1 MQVDGNS
8 SFVEKARGIVY
19 DNLKN
24 EQFGVVDLSDKLSLS
39 RSQLHRKIKLK
50 TGKSVSQF
58 IRDVRLEEAIKLLK
72 SDSETVSEIAYKV
85 GFSSSTYFNRCFRQV
100 YGIAPGE
107 VRKLSPGDPSFPPQ
121 ADLDPSTMNKSGS
134 RKYRLSI
141 ILVLLVIA
149 VGVSAYFIYSNNGS
163 KPRSIAVLP
172 LHNFTG
178 DEEQEYFIKGFHDAL
193 IGSLGQLSSLRVI
206 SRTSTLRYS
215 DEENMPS
222 IQEIAQE
229 LGVEALI
236 EGSVMGSGDNI
247 RIQLQL
253 IKAFPE
259 EDHLWAKEY
268 QRDWQNIVKL
278 QNDIIKTI
286 ADEIQL
292 NLTSREEAILNQ
304 DQQVNPDAYK
314 AYLKGRFHWDRLT
327 KHDLDLAMQYFE
339 QSKAIDPDYS
349 LAYAG
354 IAQTWIGRLQQ
365 GLTSFSDSYAKM
377 QIATLKSKVMQLENI
392 PAEVHFLFA
401 TKNTWVDWDFHAA
414 GVEFEKC
421 LSVNPN
427 YSAARAYY
435 CHYLDIVHRQEE
447 ARDEIELALKL
458 DPFNP
463 LYKAL
468 YGMHLVFSREYD
480 QAIELLLKTLKDSPT
495 DPVALSTLRTAYH
508 LKGQYEQALEIW
520 KLSYYAKGDQGA
532 IEALN
537 KGEALGGYKQA
548 LTQLAKLLIERSEKS
563 YVTPWQIGTL
573 YTRAGEADLAVHWL
587 QKAYEAHDNNM
598 PYIGIDPIFDILH
611 QNQDFL
617 DLLDQMGLKH
627 ASNR

>member
-1 MQVDGNS
+1 MQEDGNS
-8 SFVEKARGIVY
+8 FIEQARSIVY

-24 EQFGVVDLSDKLSLS
+24 EQFGVVDLSDKMNLS

-50 TGKSVSQF
+50 TRKSVSQF
-58 IRDVRLEEAIKLLK
+58 IRDVRLEEAIRLLRT
-72 SDSETVSEIAYKV
+72 DSQTVAEVAYEV

-100 YGIAPGE
+100 YGLAPGE
-107 VRKLSPGDPSFPPQ
+107 VRKQNPDVSFVPANDIPT
-121 ADLDPSTMNKSGS
+121 ASKSNSTGFWFT
-134 RKYRLSI
+134 LI
-141 ILVLLVIA
+141 VFLTIA
-149 VGVSAYFIYSNNGS
+149 GGVYTYFMINGTES

-178 DEEQEYFIKGFHDAL
+178 DEDQEYFVKGFHDAL
-193 IGSLGQLSSLRVI
+193 IGALGQISSLRVI

-215 DEENMPS
+215 DENNLPP
-222 IQEIAQE
+222 IQEIARE

-236 EGSVMGSGDNI
+236 EGSIMGVGDNI

-253 IKAFPE
+253 IDAFPE

-268 QRDWQNIVKL
+268 QRDWRNIIVL
-278 QNDIIKTI
+278 QNDIIKSI
-286 ADEIQL
+286 ASEIHL
-292 NLTSREEAILNQ
+292 NLTTREKAILDQ
-304 DQQVNPDAYK
+304 DQQVNPEAYK

-327 KHDLDLAMQYFE
+327 KQDLDLAMEYFE
-339 QSKAIDPDYS
+339 QSKALDPDYP

-365 GLTSFSDSYAKM
+365 GLTSFSDSYAEV
-377 QIATLKSKVMQLENI
+377 QLATLKSKVLQLDNI

-401 TKNTWVDWDFHAA
+401 VKNTWVDWDFNAA
-414 GVEFEKC
+414 GIEFEKC
-421 LSVNPN
+421 LDINPN

-435 CHYLDIVHRQEE
+435 CHFLDIVHRSDAATEQ
-447 ARDEIELALKL
+447 IELALKL

-480 QAIELLLKTLKDSPT
+480 TAIELLLKTLKDSPT

-508 LKGQYEQALEIW
+508 LKGQYQEALETW

-537 KGEALGGYKQA
+537 KGEAQGGYREA
-548 LTQLAKLLIERSEKS
+548 LTQLAELLIERSNTG

-573 YTRAGEADLAVHWL
+573 YTRAGEVDLAVQWL

-598 PYIGIDPIFDILH
+598 PYIGVDPIFDILH
-611 QNQDFL
+611 QNQGFL
-617 DLLDQMGLKH
+617 ALLDQMGLEPS
-627 ASNR
+627 SNR

>member
-1 MQVDGNS
+1 MQEEGNS
-8 SFVEKARGIVY
+8 SFIEQARSIVF

-24 EQFGVVDLSDKLSLS
+24 EQFGVVDLSDKMNLS

-58 IRDVRLEEAIKLLK
+58 IRDVRLEEAIKLLRA
-72 SDSETVSEIAYKV
+72 DSQTVSEVAYKV

-107 VRKLSPGDPSFPPQ
+107 VRKQSPDVSFVTANGVEIP
-121 ADLDPSTMNKSGS
+121 AA
-134 RKYRLSI
+134 RKTRPVSLRLI
-141 ILVLLVIA
+141 TILVFITIVMGIFT
-149 VGVSAYFIYSNNGS
+149 YFILNGTEG

-178 DEEQEYFIKGFHDAL
+178 DEDQEYFVKGFHDAL
-193 IGSLGQLSSLRVI
+193 IGALGQISSLRVI

-215 DEENMPS
+215 DESNLPP
-222 IQEIAQE
+222 IQEIARE

-236 EGSVMGSGDNI
+236 EGSVMGTGEQI

-268 QRDWQNIVKL
+268 QRDWPNIIVL
-278 QNDIIKTI
+278 QNEIIKTI
-286 ADEIQL
+286 ADEIQV

-304 DQQVNPDAYK
+304 DQQVNPEAYK
-314 AYLKGRFHWDRLT
+314 AYLRGRFHWDRLT
-327 KHDLDLAMQYFE
+327 EQDLDLAMQFFE
-339 QSKAIDPDYS
+339 QSRALDPDYP

-365 GLTSFSDSYAKM
+365 GLTSFSDSYAEV
-377 QIATLKSKVMQLENI
+377 QLATLKSKVLQLDNI

-401 TKNTWVDWDFHAA
+401 AKNTWVDWNFDAA

-421 LSVNPN
+421 IGINPN

-435 CHYLDIVHRQEE
+435 CHYLDIVHRPDE
-447 ARDEIELALKL
+447 ASKQIELSLEL

-480 QAIELLLKTLKDSPT
+480 KAIELLLKTLKDSPT

-508 LKGQYEQALEIW
+508 LKGKYQEALETW
-520 KLSYYAKGDQGA
+520 KLSYYAKGDQAA

-537 KGEALGGYKQA
+537 RGEYQGGYTGA
-548 LTQLAKLLIERSEKS
+548 LLQLAELLIERSETS
-563 YVTPWQIGTL
+563 YVTPWQIGTI
-573 YTRAGEADLAVHWL
+573 YTRAGEVDLAVEWL

-598 PYIGIDPIFDILH
+598 PYIGVDPIFDVLH
-611 QNQDFL
+611 QSQGFL
-617 DLLDQMGLKH
+617 NLLDQMGLK
-627 ASNR
+627 STTNR